1 MLRMR
6 LIIAALLM
14 TGLTWGTWACALD
27 VPSMAAYRLSWDSL
41 LNSEVHQGVII
52 EIRDNHT
59 FILNEKPYIILQ
71 ESEIDGI
78 PAANSTIHLRT
89 GMKVRVTSYRLPNK
103 TNFASDITTIFERR

>member
-1 MLRMR
+1 MLHIR
-6 LIIAALLM
+6 LIMAALL
-14 TGLTWGTWACALD
+14 LTVFSWGTWAYGLD
-27 VPSMAAYRLSWDSL
+27 VPSMAAYHLSWDSL
-41 LNSEVHQGVII
+41 LDPEVHQGVII

-78 PAANSTIHLRT
+78 PAANSANHLRT